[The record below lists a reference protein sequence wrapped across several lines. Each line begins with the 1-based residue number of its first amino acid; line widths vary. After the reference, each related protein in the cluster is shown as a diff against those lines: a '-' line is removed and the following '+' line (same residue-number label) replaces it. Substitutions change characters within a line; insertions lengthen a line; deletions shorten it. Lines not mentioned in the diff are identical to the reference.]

1 MSKIS
6 MYLHMYRYF
15 WYGYNVIMVYKP
27 RIILFVPLNMTIWAF
42 FNRPFDRYNA
52 VQLEE
57 LDNQARDDN
66 DETEWQVFITSALET
81 IMKVCN

>member
-1 MSKIS
+1 
-6 MYLHMYRYF
+6 MYLCTDIFDM
-15 WYGYNVIMVYKP
+15 VIMLLWY
-27 RIILFVPLNMTIWAF
+27 INQELSCLPLSIRRYEPF